1 MQAIADLFQIPK
13 SILSYAVK
21 SKEIGMMSYWL
32 LFVLWNIVA
41 YNGPL
46 LLFSIGELD
55 FTAVSSLFIVMNL
68 LLLILFITLLF
79 LFPIGFIFP
88 WAIKP
93 LTLLLLVL
101 NSVAFYFIV
110 TYNVILDKSLMGII
124 FNAQFDVATRY
135 YHSNIFL
142 YVGFLGLLP
151 ALLFSRYKI
160 RPIIRLRLT
169 VHTLFWI
176 VVCVLAF
183 YGTAS
188 TWLWF
193 DKHGKQLGGLVLP
206 WSYVINTGLLV
217 SDSQVELSK

>member
-1 MQAIADLFQIPK
+1 MQALANLFRVPK
-13 SILSYAVK
+13 SILSYAIK
-21 SKEIGMMSYWL
+21 SKDIGMMSYWL

-46 LLFSIGELD
+46 LLFTMGELD
-55 FTAVSSLFIVMNL
+55 FTSLSSLFIVINL

-93 LTLLLLVL
+93 LTLLLLVI
-101 NSVAFYFIV
+101 NSVALYFIV
-110 TYNVILDKSLMGII
+110 TYNVILDKSMMGNI
-124 FNAQFDVATRY
+124 FNTQFDEAASY
-135 YHSNIFL
+135 YHSSIFL

-151 ALLFSRYKI
+151 ALFFSRYTI
-160 RPIIRLRLT
+160 RTIVRLRLT

-217 SDSQVELSK
+217 SEPQVIMSK